1 MAAAFL
7 HVILR
12 GRGDRALVRD
22 EEDWRALGDA
32 AERMLFWCGGAI
44 HACRCESSALHFAI
58 ELAQA
63 PIAQV
68 VRHLSGGYAGHLR
81 RRYGSQGG
89 IFRRYRAIPVDA
101 ELYWDDLVV
110 WLHQPRHSDGSVDDR
125 TDHRRAYSCWT
136 ADAAYRKP
144 GALPWISTR
153 LVLGMLGG
161 SGIAEYRRRA
171 MQPLAPQVIASF
183 KRPSKARHHAV
194 AAGSGHRIDVRR
206 IVELVAADLGL
217 SYADLLSESRR
228 RSLAKAKA
236 VATVLSVRHGASAAV
251 MARLFG
257 RSRSTLSEQ
266 VEHYRQTQP
275 HLYNDAQTAF
285 AMRLVSHQTGLAAA
299 ERRS

>member
-1 MAAAFL
+1 MASAFL

-12 GRGDRALVRD
+12 GRDDRALVRD

-81 RRYGSQGG
+81 RRYGWKGG
-89 IFRRYRAIPVDA
+89 IFRRYRPIPVDA
-101 ELYWDDLVV
+101 DLYWDDLVV

-125 TDHRRAYSCWT
+125 TDPCWT
-136 ADAAYRKP
+136 ADVAYRKP
-144 GALPWISTR
+144 GALPWVSTR
-153 LVLGMLGG
+153 FVLDMLGG
-161 SGIAEYRRRA
+161 SGITEYRRRA

-183 KRPSKARHHAV
+183 KRPSKARPHAV
-194 AAGSGHRIDVRR
+194 AAGPTVHRIDVQR
-206 IVELVAADLGL
+206 IVELVAADSGL
-217 SYADLLSESRR
+217 SYADLLSGSRR
-228 RSLAKAKA
+228 RSLVKAKA

-275 HLYNDAQTAF
+275 HLYSDAQTAF
-285 AMRLVSHQTGLAAA
+285 AVRLVSHQTGLAAA
-299 ERRS
+299 GRRS